1 MHNLYTLKNG
11 LRVVTEKISES
22 NSISVGIMIQNGS
35 RNESLELN
43 GISQVELSE
52 KIGVSKQTL
61 YKYENNVVTNIPS
74 DKVQAVANILNIS
87 PSYLMGWED
96 NLSSENADII
106 PDLMSDKELFDSVK
120 KLTELNKEHQQT
132 IFDNIAYWYE
142 KEGH

>member
-1 MHNLYTLKNG
+1 MIRT
-11 LRVVTEKISES
+11 
-22 NSISVGIMIQNGS
+22 VGDRIKEQ
-35 RNESLELN
+35 RELN

-52 KIGVSKQTL
+52 RIGVSKQTL

-74 DKVQAVANILNIS
+74 DKVQAVANVLNIS

>member
-1 MHNLYTLKNG
+1 MIKT
-11 LRVVTEKISES
+11 
-22 NSISVGIMIQNGS
+22 VGDRIKEQ
-35 RNESLELN
+35 REL
-43 GISQVELSE
+43 IKMSQVELAE
-52 KIGVSKQTL
+52 KMGVSKQTL

-74 DKVQAVANILNIS
+74 DKIQIVAQILDIS

-96 NLSSENADII
+96 NLSTDNADII

>member
-1 MHNLYTLKNG
+1 MIRT
-11 LRVVTEKISES
+11 
-22 NSISVGIMIQNGS
+22 VGDRIKEQ
-35 RNESLELN
+35 RELN

-74 DKVQAVANILNIS
+74 DKVQAVANVLNIS

-142 KEGH
+142 KEGALNAPLFFK